1 MLETKRHTEEL
12 EKIEA
17 AKKQAAEE
25 AEIQRQEELAAQRE
39 AERQA
44 EEARQQEQ
52 AKAARQQEQA
62 KTAESAN
69 RSASSANR
77 SDAAQ
82 AQEPAADLP
91 ENDGYGYAERKNG
104 MTIKLNGALNKA
116 ILIRKM
122 LLKKKAK
129 EPVLGLTP
137 YQLHKHRYDEHRHNP
152 YHNDRDTR
160 HRCFNFPHFDSDR
173 HAQRMTGSAESQSF
187 RDRIFHFKQL

>member
-1 MLETKRHTEEL
+1 MKKQTKLTISLLLLGALSAAGCAHDKTTASPKEEKSEPVALDVEKPSPKSDKDKLEEEHKNLKLLETKRHTEEL

-25 AEIQRQEELAAQRE
+25 AEMQRQEELAAQRE

-62 KTAESAN
+62 KAAESAN
-69 RSASSANR
+69 GSASSANR

-91 ENDGYGYAERKNG
+91 ENDGYGYAERKKWHDDQVEWG
-104 MTIKLNGALNKA
+104 IKQGYIDPEDA
-116 ILIRKM
+116 
-122 LLKKKAK
+122 
-129 EPVLGLTP
+129 P
-137 YQLHKHRYDEHRHNP
+137 
-152 YHNDRDTR
+152 
-160 HRCFNFPHFDSDR
+160 
-173 HAQRMTGSAESQSF
+173 
-187 RDRIFHFKQL
+187 

>member
-1 MLETKRHTEEL
+1 MKKQTKLTISLLLLGALSAAGCAHDKTTASPKEEKSEPVALDVEKPSPKSDKDKLEEEHKNLKLLETKRHTEEL

-44 EEARQQEQ
+44 E
-52 AKAARQQEQA
+52 AARQQEQA

-69 RSASSANR
+69 GSASSANR

-91 ENDGYGYAERKNG
+91 ENDGYGYAERKKWHDDQVEWG
-104 MTIKLNGALNKA
+104 IKQGYIDPEDA
-116 ILIRKM
+116 
-122 LLKKKAK
+122 
-129 EPVLGLTP
+129 P
-137 YQLHKHRYDEHRHNP
+137 
-152 YHNDRDTR
+152 
-160 HRCFNFPHFDSDR
+160 
-173 HAQRMTGSAESQSF
+173 
-187 RDRIFHFKQL
+187 